1 MSSKKTKKRIPLS
14 RERILQAAMNYANQQ
29 GIESLS
35 MRKLAEQL
43 KVEAMSLYNHVAH
56 KEDLLNGMVEAVVSE
71 IDVPD
76 MSLQWQDALRQRAH
90 SAHQVL
96 LRYPWAALLIV
107 SRLNVGPAMLRY
119 VDATIGCLVQ
129 AGFSYPLADHAWNAI
144 DSHIYGFTL
153 QELNFPLEPE
163 QYADAASEFLPQL
176 PAGEYPYLTGMS
188 QQVISGQ
195 HNGLHDFEFGL
206 EILLAGLESLRI
218 KAAQGDADHE
228 KNVS

>member
-1 MSSKKTKKRIPLS
+1 MSSKKTKTRTPLS
-14 RERILQAAMNYANQQ
+14 RERILQAAIAYANQY
-29 GIESLS
+29 GLESLS

-71 IDVPD
+71 IEVPD
-76 MSLQWQDALRQRAH
+76 ISLQWQEAMRRRAH
-90 SAHQVL
+90 SAHRVL
-96 LRYPWAALLIV
+96 LAYPWAGSLIV
-107 SRLNVGPAMLRY
+107 SRLNIGPAMLRY
-119 VDATIGCLVQ
+119 VDATIGCLVR
-129 AGFSYPLADHAWNAI
+129 AGFTYPLADHAWNAL

-153 QELNFPLEPE
+153 QELNFPLEPD

-176 PAGEYPYLTGMS
+176 PAGQYPYLTGMS

-206 EILLAGLESLRI
+206 EILLAGLEKMR
-218 KAAQGDADHE
+218 KKHH
-228 KNVS
+228 